1 MDYATPQLLVD
12 RLGRNRV
19 LLTTML
25 LIACIA
31 VLDYASGYELRLAAL
46 YLAPIMIATWAG
58 GMLAGIVAAASA
70 CLLWLLSFKWGHY
83 YLSRTSY
90 FWEAAVMLCS
100 FLAFAWL
107 TARLRRALD
116 QADARFVR
124 VLEEMHAAVYVVDRQ
139 RDRIL
144 YANPRMLQLSG
155 DAAAPSPSDFER
167 RFACEAEDGNTL
179 RDTRDGRWYLCQ
191 EGPIPWGSNA
201 AARLRVLTDI
211 TAHRQAEL
219 LRERHAETMHQ
230 TARLTS
236 LAEIAST
243 LAHEIN
249 QPLMAITTYMD
260 ASQRLLEA
268 RDFDPREI
276 STVLGKC
283 RQQAVRAASTIQR
296 LREFIRQRQFRPSPC
311 EAQSLV
317 AETLDLMRP
326 LLDDSGANI
335 DVSGVAP
342 GLRFPAD
349 RVLLVQIL
357 DNLIRNAIDAMRD
370 LPVDDRRLTIAAS
383 ISTPGTVRFSVADRG
398 PGIGVADTEKMFTP
412 FFTTKEDGL
421 GLGLAICRS
430 LAEAHGGQLWM
441 EAGQP
446 GAVFHL
452 DLPMEPAAS

>member
-1 MDYATPQLLVD
+1 MDYATPQLLID
-12 RLGRNRV
+12 RLGRKRV

-25 LIACIA
+25 LIAGIA
-31 VLDYASGYELRLAAL
+31 MLDYASGYELRLAAL

-58 GMLAGIVAAASA
+58 GMLAGIVAASSA

-83 YLSRTSY
+83 YLSQTSY

-139 RDRIL
+139 RDTIL
-144 YANPRMLQLSG
+144 YANPRMLELCG
-155 DAAAPSPSDFER
+155 DATPPRPSGFER
-167 RFACEAEDGNTL
+167 RFACETEGGETI

-191 EGPIPWGSNA
+191 EEPIPWGSNT

-236 LAEIAST
+236 LAEIAAT

-249 QPLMAITTYMD
+249 QPLMAIATYMD

-268 RDFDPREI
+268 RDFDAREI
-276 STVLGKC
+276 SMVLGKC

-296 LREFIRQRQFRPSPC
+296 LREFIRQRQFRPASC
-311 EAQSLV
+311 EAQPLV

-326 LLDDSGANI
+326 LLDDSGVGI
-335 DVSGVAP
+335 DVAGVAP
-342 GLRFPAD
+342 GLRFTAD

-370 LPVDDRRLTIAAS
+370 LPAEGRRLTITAGVPA
-383 ISTPGTVRFSVADRG
+383 PGTVRFSVADRG
-398 PGIGVADTEKMFTP
+398 PGFAAADAEKMFAP
-412 FFTTKEDGL
+412 FFSTKEDGL

-430 LAEAHGGQLWM
+430 LAEAHGGRLWA
-441 EAGQP
+441 ETGRP
-446 GAVFHL
+446 GAIFHL
-452 DLPMEPAAS
+452 DLPTEAGAS